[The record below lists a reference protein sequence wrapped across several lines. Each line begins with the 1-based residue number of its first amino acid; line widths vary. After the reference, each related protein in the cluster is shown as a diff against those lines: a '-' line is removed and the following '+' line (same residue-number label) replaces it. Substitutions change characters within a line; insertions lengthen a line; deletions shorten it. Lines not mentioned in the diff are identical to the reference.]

1 MSNRAI
7 PAVGVAVAAAAGYYL
22 YQSGGDPK
30 AAEKRL
36 EADAAKLRSKA
47 STTNTS
53 EVQNKGSELQKNA
66 SVLASDARAEVERL
80 ANQAKSKGSEV
91 DAKLEAY
98 RADAAKKLEGAY
110 AETSSKVN
118 EAADKFDRNVQQGAK
133 EAKGTLSSWFGGK

>member
-1 MSNRAI
+1 
-7 PAVGVAVAAAAGYYL
+7 
-22 YQSGGDPK
+22 
-30 AAEKRL
+30 
-36 EADAAKLRSKA
+36 
-47 STTNTS
+47 
-53 EVQNKGSELQKNA
+53 
-66 SVLASDARAEVERL
+66 ERL

-98 RADAAKKLEGAY
+98 RAEAAKKLEGAY